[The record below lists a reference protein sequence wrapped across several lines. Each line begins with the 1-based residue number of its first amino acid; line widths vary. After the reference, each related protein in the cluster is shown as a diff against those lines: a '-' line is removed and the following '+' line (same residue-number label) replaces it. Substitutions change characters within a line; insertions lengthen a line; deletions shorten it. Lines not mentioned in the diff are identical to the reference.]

1 MSAVV
6 RLTGLV
12 GLSNRIRAALAARP
26 TPADLARAR
35 LAVDRA
41 LAQVHAILAKHGA
54 QPRDL
59 AAPSRRAYDYLRSLR
74 WDTIPTAA
82 ARAIPTARP
91 ATRPAQ
97 PAGRPRTPQVRWAG
111 LGRFAEKLMARLA
124 RAPSPQEQSEIRRAI
139 EGASGRIE
147 STLRRQGVANDRL
160 TPATREWRGW
170 LAWMAEAEN
179 VAAYLAAVDR
189 ARAALTAARAA
200 KPRPTDTEFAL
211 EFRPMRFIY
220 RMRHRGTT
228 THVMMPTPMV
238 SFDVTAFADLA
249 DLVFGDSRTAKQR
262 VVERM
267 KSESYADL
275 FDEIE
280 GLGGVVDATRGV
292 AHDLA
297 ESFDRVNARY
307 FAGRMPRPR
316 LSWSR
321 GLTRRKFG
329 HYDHVRDWVMLSST
343 MDRPDVPAFVV
354 DYVMYHELLH
364 KRHGIRWSNG
374 RGYAHTAEF
383 YADERKFENWQ
394 QGEEWIKRLAR
405 GE

>member
-1 MSAVV
+1 M
-6 RLTGLV
+6 
-12 GLSNRIRAALAARP
+12 SNRIRAALAARP

-41 LAQVHAILAKHGA
+41 LAQVDAILAKHGA
-54 QPRDL
+54 RPRDL
-59 AAPSRRAYDYLRSLR
+59 AAPSRRAYDYFRSLQ
-74 WDTIPTAA
+74 WDAVPTAA
-82 ARAIPTARP
+82 SPTIPSKRRTTPP
-91 ATRPAQ
+91 AHPA
-97 PAGRPRTPQVRWAG
+97 RPRTPQVRWAG
-111 LGRFAEKLMARLA
+111 LGRLAEKLIARLA
-124 RAPSPQEQSEIRRAI
+124 RAPSPAELAEIRRAI
-139 EGASGRIE
+139 QTTSGRIE

-189 ARAALTAARAA
+189 ARAALTAARAV
-200 KPRPTDTEFAL
+200 KPRPTETEFAL

-220 RMRHRGTT
+220 RMRHRGPV

-238 SFDVTAFADLA
+238 SFDAAAFADLA

-267 KSESYADL
+267 KSESYVDL

-297 ESFDRVNARY
+297 DSFDRVNARY
-307 FAGRMPRPR
+307 FAGQMPRPR

-364 KRHGIRWSNG
+364 KHHGIRWSNG
-374 RGYAHTAEF
+374 RGYAHTTAF
-383 YADERKFENWQ
+383 YADEHKFENWQ